1 MLSLFEFVAAESTPK
16 NVMLR
21 AVKNTVKK
29 QNRAKAAGEYQRLV
43 EMFGFAPKLEELLGE
58 VYNTNKRRNLEI

>member
-1 MLSLFEFVAAESTPK
+1 VNIFEFVAAEQTPK

-29 QNRAKAAGEYQRLV
+29 QDQTKAVIEYQRLV
-43 EMFGFAPKLEELLGE
+43 KMFGFAPKLEGLLGCAVKE
-58 VYNTNKRRNLEI
+58 LVV